1 VFSREQSDELGDVI
15 GASTGS
21 RQRLTLYIPT
31 EDREGEPIDDR
42 EVWFQEA
49 IEILTRIGGGA
60 TVMPCRG
67 AWYNTASGEIIQE
80 YVDVIYTFVKADGL
94 TQNLSSFRSY
104 LHRLGRETNQGEV
117 AFEFDG
123 TFFRID
129 EFDE

>member
-1 VFSREQSDELGDVI
+1 VTSDDPSVELGEAF

-31 EDREGEPIDDR
+31 EDCDGDPIDDR
-42 EVWFQEA
+42 EAWFQEA
-49 IEILTRIGGGA
+49 IKLLTMIGGGT

-67 AWYNTASGEIIQE
+67 AWYNTASGKIIQE
-80 YVDVIYTFVKADGL
+80 NVDVIYTFVKANGL
-94 TQNLSSFRSY
+94 TQNRSSLRSY

-123 TFFRID
+123 IFYRMD
-129 EFDE
+129 EFDQ